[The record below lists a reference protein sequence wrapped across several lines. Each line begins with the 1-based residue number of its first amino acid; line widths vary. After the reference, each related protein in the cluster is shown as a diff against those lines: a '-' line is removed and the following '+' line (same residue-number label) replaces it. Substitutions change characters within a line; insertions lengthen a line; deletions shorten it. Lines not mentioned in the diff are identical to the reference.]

1 MCWLLPTHNELPVIE
16 YQGERPSSRG
26 LLGGELNTMDQ
37 PQANIA
43 HVGAYAFDA
52 YRPEQEWWADDPTG
66 IHGIGHTTRVLIWAD
81 RVAAG
86 LEANTIA
93 VDREVVRW
101 AAILHDCRRDDDG
114 ADPAHGARAA
124 RWFDAHAADLA
135 PALTPAQVS
144 KVCYCMQWHVP
155 PDRLSPRL
163 TPELQALKDGDGL
176 DRVRLGD
183 FDAAYLRTP
192 YLHGWEAVARQL
204 WKATRPRLGQEPWSS
219 VRAEA
224 LSRGLWR

>member
-1 MCWLLPTHNELPVIE
+1 
-16 YQGERPSSRG
+16 
-26 LLGGELNTMDQ
+26 MDQ
-37 PQANIA
+37 LQANIA
-43 HVGAYAFDA
+43 RAGAYTFDA
-52 YRPEQEWWADDPTG
+52 YRPEPEWWADDPTG

-93 VDREVVRW
+93 VDRAVVRW
-101 AAILHDCRRDDDG
+101 AAVLHDCRRHDDG

-124 RWFDAHAADLA
+124 RWFDAHAADVA

-144 KVCYCMQWHVP
+144 MVCYCMQWHVP

-163 TPELQALKDGDGL
+163 TPELLALKDGDGL

-192 YLHGWEAVARQL
+192 YLHGCEAVARDL
-204 WKATRPRLGQEPWSS
+204 WNATRSWQDPEPWFS

-224 LSRGLWR
+224 LRRGLWR